1 MRVVIYFQ
9 SNQNNV
15 DHQLRDLCVMLF
27 SNESANQILPE
38 GALEIQTTIHCDQ
51 KCLLYA
57 IKATHVFN

>member
-38 GALEIQTTIHCDQ
+38 AALEIQTTIHCDQ
-51 KCLLYA
+51 NVYS
-57 IKATHVFN
+57 TQ